1 VESARVGLVGVGTIA
16 RTHLE
21 VLAERSDVD
30 LVFTVDPRAPAPVFR
45 GTTPPHYP
53 DLDAALAAHRP
64 DLVVIATPADSHADL
79 AASVLTRSD
88 ARVLVEKPLVLDPA
102 SLERLSGLDGVRD
115 RLFTAHH
122 FAFSPEV
129 EWAAGLVAAHPE
141 WGPVTGITSAFYDP
155 YVLKGEQAFT
165 SYISAWTDSGI
176 NQLTVLARLVEVTA
190 VTSLRDEGASCW
202 AVASFRSRGAVGTAR
217 LHTSWLTGAS
227 SKSSALTCGDV
238 EVWLDHTAMAAFAF
252 RGGELLAAH
261 GGDGRTPRKIA
272 HYRPLYA
279 SLLSDRPDPVLGF
292 TTAAA
297 VTGLHAA
304 AVRTTAVRT
313 AAEPR

>member
-1 VESARVGLVGVGTIA
+1 MESTGERVRVGLVGVGTIA

-21 VLAERSDVD
+21 VLADRPGVD
-30 LVFTVDPRAPAPVFR
+30 LVFTVDPRAEPPVFR
-45 GTTPPHYP
+45 GDVPAHHRDVTS
-53 DLDAALAAHRP
+53 ALAAHRP

-79 AASVLTRSD
+79 AAQVLTTSD

-102 SLERLSGLDGVRD
+102 DLDRLSGLDGVRD

-129 EWAAGLVAAHPE
+129 EWAAARIAAHPE
-141 WGPVTGITSAFYDP
+141 WGPVTGVTSAFYDP
-155 YVLKGEQAFT
+155 YVLKGERAFT
-165 SYISAWTDSGI
+165 SYISAWADSGI
-176 NQLTVLARLVEVTA
+176 NQLSVLSRLVDVVD

-217 LHTSWLTGAS
+217 LRADWMTGAS
-227 SKSSALTCGDV
+227 SKSTVVTCGEV
-238 EVWLDHTAMAAFAF
+238 EVWLDHTAMTAFAF
-252 RGGELLAAH
+252 RGGELLDAH
-261 GGDGRTPRKIA
+261 GSDGRTPRKVA

-292 TTAAA
+292 ATASALTA
-297 VTGLHAA
+297 LHAQHA
-304 AVRTTAVRT
+304 RHAAKAVR
-313 AAEPR
+313 